1 MGNVAQKR
9 ALKTYRARSGQR
21 GFVRFE
27 VMALHSDR
35 ELIRGLAQRPAE
47 DGPEAAR
54 VRVVVQQAVSGGQ
67 PKSGGILAALRRS
80 PMGCADV
87 DLARSHEEGR
97 KIEL

>member
-9 ALKTYRARSGQR
+9 ALKTYRARLGQR

-35 ELIRGLAQRPAE
+35 ELIRRLAQRLTE

-54 VRVVVQQAVSGGQ
+54 VRVAVQQAVSGEP
-67 PKSGGILAALRRS
+67 PKTGGILAALRRS
-80 PMGCADV
+80 PMVGADV
-87 DLARSHEEGR
+87 DLARPREEGR